1 LNGKVALVTGA
12 ARGQGRAH
20 AVRMA
25 EEGADVVA
33 VDIVGQIDTAVYEMS
48 SPSDLEETVRQVE
61 ALDRRIIAAPGDVR
75 SQADVDKL
83 VATALEDFGH
93 IDIVAANAGIF
104 SYAPFWE
111 LTETQWDDMQD
122 VCLKGVWH
130 TIKAVA
136 PSMIAA
142 GNGGSMVL
150 TSSTAGLKQIP
161 NSAHY
166 VAAKHGVVGLMRA
179 AASELA
185 QYNIRVNTVH
195 PTTVA
200 TPMIQNDPTY
210 ALFRPDLEHPSQ
222 EDAIPAFASVN
233 LIPVPWVEPVD
244 ISNAVLFLAS
254 DESRFIT
261 GHTLSVDA
269 GFAIK

>member
-1 LNGKVALVTGA
+1 
-12 ARGQGRAH
+12 
-20 AVRMA
+20 
-25 EEGADVVA
+25 
-33 VDIVGQIDTAVYEMS
+33 
-48 SPSDLEETVRQVE
+48 
-61 ALDRRIIAAPGDVR
+61 
-75 SQADVDKL
+75 
-83 VATALEDFGH
+83 
-93 IDIVAANAGIF
+93 
-104 SYAPFWE
+104 
-111 LTETQWDDMQD
+111 
-122 VCLKGVWH
+122 
-130 TIKAVA
+130 
-136 PSMIAA
+136 MIAA
-142 GNGGSMVL
+142 GNGGSMIL

-185 QYNIRVNTVH
+185 QHRIRVNTVH

-210 ALFRPDLEHPSQ
+210 ALFRPDLEHPTQ

-254 DESRFIT
+254 DEARFIT